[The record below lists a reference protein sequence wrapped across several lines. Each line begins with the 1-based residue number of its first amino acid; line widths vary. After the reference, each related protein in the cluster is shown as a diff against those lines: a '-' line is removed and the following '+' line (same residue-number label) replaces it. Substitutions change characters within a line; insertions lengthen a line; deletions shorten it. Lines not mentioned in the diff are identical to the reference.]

1 MLVIPAIDLRSG
13 RCVRLCQGERSRET
27 VYSHSPE
34 AMAIT
39 WVNQGARR
47 LHVVDLDGAFEG
59 KPLNREA
66 IRSIVRA
73 VTIPIQLGGG
83 IRTMDAIESTLQLG
97 VESVILGTSAIRD
110 PALVARACT
119 AFPGRILVG
128 IDARGES
135 VAVQGWTEETTVTP
149 LTVARQCEELGVSA
163 IIYTDIHRDG
173 MSTGPNVEGTGALAR
188 SVGIPVI
195 ASGGISSIQ
204 DVARI
209 TEIESDGVIGMITGR
224 ALYQG
229 TLDLAEAIRVASSG
243 HAASISAREP
253 GKEGT

>member
-34 AMAIT
+34 AMAVQ

-66 IRSIVRA
+66 IGRIARA
-73 VTIPIQLGGG
+73 VSIPIQLGGG
-83 IRTMDAIESTLQLG
+83 IRTMDAIESTLELG
-97 VESVILGTSAIRD
+97 VDSIILGTSAIRD
-110 PALVARACT
+110 PALVAQACT

-135 VAVQGWTEETTVTP
+135 VAVQGWTEETSVTP
-149 LTVARQCEELGVSA
+149 LAVAKQCEELGVSA

-173 MSTGPNVEGTGALAR
+173 MSTGPNVEATGVLAR
-188 SVGIPVI
+188 SIRIPVI
-195 ASGGISSIQ
+195 ASGGISTIQ

-209 TEIESDGVIGMITGR
+209 TKIEPDGVIGMITGR

-229 TLDLAEAIRVASSG
+229 TLNLAEAIRVASSG
-243 HAASISAREP
+243 PPASTAVREP
-253 GKEGT
+253 GKEET

>member
-1 MLVIPAIDLRSG
+1 MA
-13 RCVRLCQGERSRET
+13 
-27 VYSHSPE
+27 E
-34 AMAIT
+34 AC
-39 WVNQGARR
+39 
-47 LHVVDLDGAFEG
+47 
-59 KPLNREA
+59 K
-66 IRSIVRA
+66 
-73 VTIPIQLGGG
+73 
-83 IRTMDAIESTLQLG
+83 
-97 VESVILGTSAIRD
+97 
-110 PALVARACT
+110 

-135 VAVQGWTEETTVTP
+135 VAVQGWTEETAVMP

-173 MSTGPNVEGTGALAR
+173 MSTGPNVEATGELAR

-195 ASGGISSIQ
+195 ASGGISSTQ

-229 TLDLAEAIRVASSG
+229 TLDLAEAIRVASRS
-243 HAASISAREP
+243 HAPSTAAHEP
-253 GKEGT
+253 GKERT